1 MSEKKWRAL
10 DHCDDNHNNNNG
22 TDVLQEANQFVS
34 SEQKSFEWIIVKDSE
49 DVEVHTTDTQAAIS
63 LQLGIQAAIA
73 VVLSITVGDSDQ
85 SKAVVQDL
93 KQFMKTKQKN
103 TQKTVIEGSKHVK
116 VTTTDTDL
124 AVNIQVLLQILLAIV
139 VKLDVL

>member
-10 DHCDDNHNNNNG
+10 DHCDDDKQKDA
-22 TDVLQEANQFVS
+22 DVLQQGDQSVS
-34 SEQKSFEWIIVKDSE
+34 NDQESFEWIIVKDSE
-49 DVEVHTTDTQAAIS
+49 DVEVQTTDTQAAVS
-63 LQLGIQAAIA
+63 LQLGIQVAIA
-73 VVLSITVGDSDQ
+73 VVLSITVGDSNQ
-85 SKAVVQDL
+85 TKAVVQDL
-93 KQFMKTKQKN
+93 KQFIKTKQKN

-124 AVNIQVLLQILLAIV
+124 AVNIQALLQILLAIV

>member
-10 DHCDDNHNNNNG
+10 DHCNDNHNTNS
-22 TDVLQEANQFVS
+22 TDVLQEADQFVS
-34 SEQKSFEWIIVKDSE
+34 TEQKSFEWIIVKDSE
-49 DVEVHTTDTQAAIS
+49 DVEVHTTDTQVAVS

-73 VVLSITVGDSDQ
+73 VVLSITVGDSNQ
-85 SKAVVQDL
+85 SKAIVQDL

-124 AVNIQVLLQILLAIV
+124 AVNIQALLQILLAIV